1 MSHID
6 ELITD
11 DPDGM
16 KLVAYKTYV
25 PLYVLGDFL
34 GLHALCRDITD
45 RLHRTNRRMAAHIQR
60 LAAEDPDGR
69 LALEPDFQ
77 ADFAD
82 CARLAYSIP
91 VRRTQNDIDGAIPG
105 GIRTPFLE
113 LFEFTRYRPL
123 DDALGAIASAAPQLL
138 VDVMLTMRDF
148 EGIGHPSRRP
158 LACKDCGV
166 HPLTGNP
173 SPEQS
178 TPRGQVAANPEIEV
192 KDQGAGT
199 NFWMSYNLCFECGVY
214 YSRRDLLCT
223 EYRPRLKHAKEDSKA
238 TQ

>member
-1 MSHID
+1 
-6 ELITD
+6 
-11 DPDGM
+11 M

-34 GLHALCRDITD
+34 GLHTLCHYITD

-60 LAAEDPDGR
+60 LAAEDPNGR
-69 LALEPDFQ
+69 VALEPDFQ

-91 VRRTQNDIDGAIPG
+91 VQRTQNDIDGALPG

-113 LFEFTRYRPL
+113 LFEFARYRPL

-138 VDVMLTMRDF
+138 VDVMLTMRDL

-158 LACKDCGV
+158 LACEDCGV
-166 HPLTGNP
+166 HPLTGTKDNP

-178 TPRGQVAANPEIEV
+178 TPWGKGAANAEVEV

-199 NFWMSYNLCFECGVY
+199 NFWMSYSLCFECGVY
-214 YSRRDLLCT
+214 YSRQDLLSPK
-223 EYRPRLKHAKEDSKA
+223 YRPRPEQAKEDSKA